1 MVLHHFIHILPSP
14 HEKLSDILYY
24 ISHFFVKIR
33 LFTTN
38 FHYLK
43 VNRFFKKRQFL
54 SVLDKTNVLFI
65 DISENG
71 FSPFFV
77 DKVDNSVYKYI
88 FRHLRPHFFVDNFD
102 LYTST
107 KNCVSSTIWVLCA
120 LLTNISFH
128 VDNYIFWILHHL
140 RSVGRRLG
148 YVKIKKGVGFSDSLR
163 KFHHPSKYVLL
174 PELGCSLHWYM

>member
-24 ISHFFVKIR
+24 ISRFFVKIR

-88 FRHLRPHFFVDNFD
+88 FRHLRPHFLWITLICTLPPKTAFLPQSEFFVHYSQIYHFT
-102 LYTST
+102 LTPTLSEYCITSG
-107 KNCVSSTIWVLCA
+107 A
-120 LLTNISFH
+120 
-128 VDNYIFWILHHL
+128 
-140 RSVGRRLG
+140 
-148 YVKIKKGVGFSDSLR
+148 
-163 KFHHPSKYVLL
+163 
-174 PELGCSLHWYM
+174 